1 MKTSPL
7 EPLQPLRHSVPP
19 PLAGEALEPL
29 ALSKSFIADKTFP
42 LEPPLVRG
50 GAPKERRGFSPII
63 TCFSLNYCFLFS
75 LCKALIS

>member
-1 MKTSPL
+1 M
-7 EPLQPLRHSVPP
+7 PP

-50 GAPKERRGFSPII
+50 GAPKERRGCEGSNQF
-63 TCFSLNYCFLFS
+63 
-75 LCKALIS
+75 ALLPLTSAASSSNRFKLILRS